1 LVLLGGEVGM
11 RLPRRPSNIL
21 GNGALG
27 LLVGGMIL
35 HLIILEHGKIA
46 EHWEV
51 VDTGP
56 LVRIAHEP
64 LET

>member
-1 LVLLGGEVGM
+1 VSTAHIF
-11 RLPRRPSNIL
+11 R
-21 GNGALG
+21 
-27 LLVGGMIL
+27 
-35 HLIILEHGKIA
+35 LEHGKIA

>member
-1 LVLLGGEVGM
+1 VTGWTADEF
-11 RLPRRPSNIL
+11 
-21 GNGALG
+21 
-27 LLVGGMIL
+27 
-35 HLIILEHGKIA
+35 EHGKIA

-56 LVRIAHEP
+56 LVRTAHEP